1 MLKIRFDTSPLKTGH
16 AGRGIGVYTKNL
28 LTALQKQHEI
38 ELVNDLKEKVD
49 IIHYPFFDFFSTTLP
64 LNYSKKV
71 VVTIHD
77 VIPLEFPEFYKPGLR
92 GKAAFYKQLLSLRF
106 VSAIITDSEY
116 SKQQIIRRLG
126 IGEDKI
132 FVTYL
137 AASNNL
143 AKATAEDIERY
154 RNTFSLPKDY
164 ILYVGDIN
172 YNKNIPQ
179 LIKALKFLPDSIHL
193 VCVGKNFY
201 AHDIPEWRWIEAQ
214 VTLSDVEKRVH
225 FITDL
230 PPESETA
237 LAAIYSGAVCYIQ
250 PSLSEGFGLPVL
262 EALQCGCPVICANK
276 GSLPEVGGAVAFYVE
291 PTAEE
296 FAHQVEKILMLES
309 KEKAAFSYNAIAW
322 AKQFNWN
329 KTAEKTIAVY
339 HKVAKS
345 AKVSE

>member
-1 MLKIRFDTSPLKTGH
+1 MLKIRFDTSPLKSGH

-28 LTALQKQHEI
+28 AAALQKQKEI
-38 ELVNDLKEKVD
+38 ELVTDLKEKVD

-77 VIPLEFPEFYKPGLR
+77 VIPLEFPEFYRPGLR

-116 SKQQIIRRLG
+116 SKQQIIKKLG
-126 IGEDKI
+126 IHKDKI

-137 AASNNL
+137 AASENL
-143 AKATAEDIERY
+143 TVASAADIEKY
-154 RNTFSLPKDY
+154 RNFYSLPKEY

-179 LIKALKFLPDSIHL
+179 LIKSLKFLPESIHL

-201 AHDIPEWRWIEAQ
+201 PHDIPEWRWIEAQ

-230 PPESETA
+230 PPQSEEA
-237 LAAIYSGAVCYIQ
+237 LAAVYSGAICYMQ

-262 EALQCGCPVICANK
+262 EAMQCGCLVISANK
-276 GSLPEVGGAVAFYVE
+276 GSLPEVGGALAFYVE
-291 PTAEE
+291 PTADL
-296 FAHQVEKILMLES
+296 FAEQVKKILMLES
-309 KEKAAFSYNAIAW
+309 KEKSALSTNGIAW
-322 AKQFNWN
+322 TKQFKWD

-339 HKVAKS
+339 KKIAKLPN
-345 AKVSE
+345 VNE